1 MKKIAILGENI
12 NVKIFVAFNY
22 RYTKVSAI
30 LKLGIY
36 V

>member
-22 RYTKVSAI
+22 TKVSAI